1 MSNRTSIFGPPVA
14 SALDVSDFSP
24 RSQPEA
30 RPRAEDIDAAS
41 AGSRFQSREP
51 STDASVDAK
60 KTHRQPMVYRTG
72 RSVTFSAKTT
82 QQTVDQFYALAQQ
95 HGWKAGETFEKAVEA
110 LVRETSGAS
119 SADNKPPR

>member
-1 MSNRTSIFGPPVA
+1 MSRRTSIFGSPKM

-24 RSQPEA
+24 RSQPEV
-30 RPRAEDIDAAS
+30 RPHAEDIDAAS

-51 STDASVDAK
+51 STEAPVNVK
-60 KTHRQPMVYRTG
+60 KTHRQPMVYQTG

-82 QQTVDQFYALAQQ
+82 QQTVDQFYALAKQ

-110 LVRETSGAS
+110 LVRETSGGS
-119 SADNKPPR
+119 PVGGKPLR

>member
-1 MSNRTSIFGPPVA
+1 MSKRTSIFGTPAANP
-14 SALDVSDFSP
+14 LDVSDFSP
-24 RSQPEA
+24 QPKSEA

-51 STDASVDAK
+51 PVEPPLDGRKA
-60 KTHRQPMVYRTG
+60 HRPPMVYRTG

-95 HGWKAGETFEKAVEA
+95 NGWKAGETFEKAVAA
-110 LVRETSGAS
+110 LVRETSS
-119 SADNKPPR
+119 

>member
-1 MSNRTSIFGPPVA
+1 MSNRTSIFGTPAANP
-14 SALDVSDFSP
+14 LDVSDFGP
-24 RSQPEA
+24 RSKPEA

-51 STDASVDAK
+51 PTEPPLDGRKA
-60 KTHRQPMVYRTG
+60 HRPPMVYRTG

-95 HGWKAGETFEKAVEA
+95 NGWKAGETFEKAVAA
-110 LVRETSGAS
+110 LVRETSG
-119 SADNKPPR
+119 

>member
-1 MSNRTSIFGPPVA
+1 MSNRTSIFGSSKT
-14 SALDVSDFSP
+14 SALDVSDFGP
-24 RSQPEA
+24 RSQSDA

-51 STDASVDAK
+51 LTEVPVDVR

-110 LVRETSGAS
+110 LVRETSGTS
-119 SADNKPPR
+119 PGDNKPPR